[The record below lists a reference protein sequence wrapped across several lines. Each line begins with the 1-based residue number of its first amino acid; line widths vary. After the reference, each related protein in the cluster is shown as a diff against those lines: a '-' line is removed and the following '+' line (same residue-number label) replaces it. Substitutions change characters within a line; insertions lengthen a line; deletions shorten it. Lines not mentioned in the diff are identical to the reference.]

1 MSARSAPFSS
11 SARSALS
18 SSSARS
24 ALCRLGLALSS
35 LAPLCACQSSTL
47 PPTAETPAARL
58 GEPIYF
64 DFPSAGADAEVSSE
78 STRGRV
84 TALLFITMFDI
95 ASQII
100 ARRLGEAITTFTPRV
115 NAAAVVIE
123 PPLYAELL
131 PSYRESLSLP
141 YPVVMADYATQSGA
155 GPFGDITRVPT
166 LVVLDREGRETFR
179 HQGPLERDE
188 LEQALQ
194 RAGGHSG
201 G

>member
-1 MSARSAPFSS
+1 MSVRG
-11 SARSALS
+11 AL
-18 SSSARS
+18 R
-24 ALCRLGLALSS
+24 RVGLALLG

-47 PPTAETPAARL
+47 PATAGPGGPSLDA
-58 GEPIYF
+58 PIYF
-64 DFPSAGADAEVSSE
+64 DFPPAGADAEVSSE

-95 ASQII
+95 ASQMV
-100 ARRLGEAITTFTPRV
+100 ARRLGEVVTTFTPRA

-123 PPLYAELL
+123 PPLYVELL
-131 PSYRESLSLP
+131 PAYRESLSLP
-141 YPVVMADYATQSGA
+141 YPVVMADYATQRGT
-155 GPFGDITRVPT
+155 GPFGDISRVPT

-179 HQGPLERDE
+179 HQGPLDIDE

-194 RAGGHSG
+194 RAAERRSG